1 MSKIKFAEIEGI
13 SCWTICKDVPK
24 QLLQEYHS
32 DRAMVGSD
40 YCSKKCRHFKKAFK
54 FLFWTI
60 VVCDLKQ
67 ADRVTEPYWHEMLRK
82 DYERQD

>member
-40 YCSKKCRHFKKAFK
+40 YCRKKCPHFKRAFK
-54 FLFWTI
+54 FLFWTV

-67 ADRVTEPYWHEMLRK
+67 TDRVTEPYWHEMLR
-82 DYERQD
+82 